1 MKAVHSVRD
10 WIKDIYWKWPS
21 SLEWDRIKHL
31 LQDLVL
37 YLTETWTNSPKRDF
51 GTVKQRR
58 NLSLDTDTD
67 NQMICSNI
75 RSNSIWRDAV

>member
-1 MKAVHSVRD
+1 MKAVHNVRD
-10 WIKDIYWKWPS
+10 VYVKWPS
-21 SLEWDRIKHL
+21 SLEWDMIKHL

-58 NLSLDTDTD
+58 WHWQSDDM
-67 NQMICSNI
+67 Q
-75 RSNSIWRDAV
+75 